1 MPDQPDRLVGR
12 FTAILPA
19 APGPA
24 PERPVEEA
32 PRKKREPQTRFTCLL
47 PLPKEGDVIP
57 VFGKGTGRRRK
68 AAEPLA
74 PADLPDPGRPAE
86 PPRAAAARG

>member
-12 FTAILPA
+12 FSAILPA

-24 PERPVEEA
+24 PEQPAAEA

-47 PLPKEGDVIP
+47 PLPPEGVPIP

-68 AAEPLA
+68 AAEPTVV
-74 PADLPDPGRPAE
+74 AE
-86 PPRAAAARG
+86 TEKPKAEN

>member
-12 FTAILPA
+12 FSAILPA

-24 PERPVEEA
+24 PERPAEEA

-68 AAEPLA
+68 AAEP
-74 PADLPDPGRPAE
+74 PALAE
-86 PPRAAAARG
+86 PAASEQSAETG